1 MLSAAQLRGLSAR
14 FDAPQVQAVL
24 LVGSYARGDAGP
36 YSDVD
41 ILRLTPS
48 PLPEVRSHLWQD
60 KLVNVTDADPETSEA
75 WFTEPEQAVEV
86 VLGLRDARVL
96 LDREGAAEALV
107 ARARAFVWTPE
118 LQEKADRWASTQLAS
133 WSEEAHKGL
142 AGLQSGSVGKLL
154 NAQFGLSWGLA
165 KTVRVQR
172 GLLFSNDNAFL
183 TDLQS
188 AFAGTRWLGLLHD
201 VYGLTGL
208 TLPQQVRAGLN
219 LYALTA
225 ELLKEVLQAR
235 DRPVITHTVALIR
248 LGR

>member
-1 MLSAAQLRGLSAR
+1 MLSAEQLRSLSAR
-14 FDAPQVQAVL
+14 FDGPQVQAVL
-24 LVGSYARGDAGP
+24 LVGSYARGGAGP

-41 ILRLTPS
+41 ILRLTSS
-48 PLPEVRSHLWQD
+48 PLPEVRSQWQD
-60 KLVNVTDADPETSEA
+60 KLVNVTDADPETSEV
-75 WFTEPEQAVEV
+75 WFTEPEQAVDV

-107 ARARAFVWTPE
+107 ARAKDFVWTPE

-133 WSEEAHKGL
+133 WAEEALKGATGLRRNDTGRLLL
-142 AGLQSGSVGKLL
+142 AC
-154 NAQFGLSWGLA
+154 FGLSWGLA
-165 KTVRVQR
+165 RVMRVQR
-172 GLLFSNDNAFL
+172 GLLSRSENTFVA
-183 TDLQS
+183 DLEA

-208 TLPQQVRAGLN
+208 TLPEQVRAGLG

-225 ELLKEVLQAR
+225 ELLEGVLQAR

-248 LGR
+248 PGR